1 MGMAMQHGMGQE
13 ETPVFRTTVIGKP
26 YDWGLWVLAI
36 LLGAFL
42 LKRL

>member
-1 MGMAMQHGMGQE
+1 MGQMNLGQAV